1 VAASRLP
8 ARIVETI
15 TRRELVGLG
24 NGAFALVDRKK
35 VDAAWFSYRLQLQTL
50 LQSLRIDLVI
60 DVGANQGQFARTARR
75 SFAGPIVSFEPV
87 SAIFEVLS
95 SAAASDPNWHVRHLG
110 LGDENA
116 ELAIHIPEQGDFSSF
131 LAANDY
137 GTEHFGAGTVPSKVE
152 LVAVRRLDEVLD
164 ELGEI
169 GSAKRIFLK
178 MDTQGY
184 DTRVFQGLGERVRDV
199 VAMQSEVSLIP
210 IYEDMP
216 HWTESIEMYEAAG
229 FGVVGLYPVTRDDGR
244 VIEYDCLLKRSTRP
258 PAVEP
263 HVP

>member
-1 VAASRLP
+1 MAASRVP
-8 ARIVETI
+8 ARVVETI

-24 NGAFALVDRKK
+24 NGAFAVVVRRHVDE
-35 VDAAWFSYRLQLQTL
+35 AWFSYRLQLQTL
-50 LQSLRIDLVI
+50 LERLRVDLVI
-60 DVGANQGQFARTARR
+60 DVGANEGQFGRSARR
-75 SFAGPIVSFEPV
+75 TYDGPIVSFEPV
-87 SAIFEVLS
+87 SANFDKLS
-95 SAAASDPNWHVRHLG
+95 RVAGSDPDWHVHKMG

-116 ELAIHIPEQGDFSSF
+116 ELAINVPAQGDFSSF

-137 GTEHFGAGTVPSKVE
+137 GASRFGSGTVPSRAETVP
-152 LVAVRRLDEVLD
+152 VRRLDEVLD
-164 ELGEI
+164 EMDDI
-169 GSAKRIFLK
+169 GTARRIFLK

-184 DTRVFQGLGERVRDV
+184 DSKVFRGLGTRIRDV

-244 VIEYDCLLKRSTRP
+244 VIEYDCLLKRSAP
-258 PAVEP
+258 SQDV
-263 HVP
+263 